1 MILVSFIEKGIQTV
15 ILEGEKA
22 ALIKRTINCN
32 SSTGPG
38 LVCSVY
44 DIVVP
49 DISFSLASCL
59 RR

>member
-1 MILVSFIEKGIQTV
+1 MILVSLVEKGIQTV

-22 ALIKRTINCN
+22 ALIKRTIYCN

-38 LVCSVY
+38 LVSSVN

-49 DISFSLASCL
+49 DISCPLTSCL